1 VTKKQVRSLKKGSR
15 PAGGSAA
22 RGKKTVSEKKT
33 AAVKSPVQE
42 KPVLS
47 VPARFVQFLRD
58 VRVEF
63 DKISWA
69 NRKETVTLTIATV
82 SLTFFI
88 ASYLGLVDIVLS
100 KIVGLLIK

>member
-15 PAGGSAA
+15 PSGGKPVREKAA
-22 RGKKTVSEKKT
+22 SEKKP
-33 AAVKSPVQE
+33 AAVKSTAQE
-42 KPVLS
+42 TPVLS

-88 ASYLGLVDIVLS
+88 ASYLGLVDIILS